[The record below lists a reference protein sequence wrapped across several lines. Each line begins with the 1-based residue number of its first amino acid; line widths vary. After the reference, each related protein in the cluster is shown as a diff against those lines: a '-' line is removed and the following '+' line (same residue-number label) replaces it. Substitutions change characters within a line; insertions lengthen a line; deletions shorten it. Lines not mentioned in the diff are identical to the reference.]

1 MLSHINVGTGVDCT
15 IRELAETMAMV
26 VGYQGQLVFDSS
38 QPDGAPRKLLD
49 VSRLRNLGWKAAISL
64 ADGLCD
70 TYRWF
75 LDNQERFRR

>member
-1 MLSHINVGTGVDCT
+1 
-15 IRELAETMAMV
+15 MAMV

-49 VSRLRNLGWKAAISL
+49 VSRLRNLGWVAAISL
-64 ADGLCD
+64 EDGLSD

-75 LDNQERFRR
+75 LENQERFRC